1 MRNFKLLIVIFLS
14 TFIFSDL
21 AAQSA
26 AEGETLFNSRQYAKA
41 KTVYGALLKR
51 NPKDALNNYRYARCC
66 YELKEYETAIT
77 HFELSGT
84 RYPLTPMYLG
94 ELYFHTYRFAES
106 VAAYQ
111 SYIQTLEAENP
122 QIQEFEKKIQTSE
135 LGERL
140 LNRVEDIA
148 IIDSMVVNKNEFL
161 RFYKQSRETGSLT
174 QERIRLIN
182 KQIHDKITY
191 TTERGDRSYFSDSIK
206 GNMDIFTSFKL
217 LDEWS
222 KPVSI
227 SKNIN
232 TAANENYP
240 FLLLDGLTLY
250 YASDG
255 EGSLGGYDIF
265 YTRYSPPAKDYL
277 NPENVG
283 FPFNSPW
290 NDYMMVMDDLQKI
303 GWFASDRHQPAGK
316 IVIYKFELNSTKK
329 YFRSEDAEQTRLV
342 ARLVKSRKADKN
354 KFKNVIE
361 TVGPEKE
368 IEKEDFFI
376 VINDSTVYH
385 QLDQFQSMKALDIF
399 KACISLTEE
408 QNTLQN
414 ELNKLR
420 IDYTSTDNQ
429 EEADKLADIIRAKE
443 QLWLSNEAL
452 IKSKYIE
459 ASNEEIKFIDKN

>member
-1 MRNFKLLIVIFLS
+1 MHNFRFLLVILLS
-14 TFIFSDL
+14 TFIVSGVF
-21 AAQSA
+21 AQSA
-26 AEGETLFNSRQYAKA
+26 AEGENLFNNRQYAKA
-41 KTVYGALLKR
+41 KAVYAALLKR
-51 NPKDALNNYRYARCC
+51 NSKDALNNYRYARCC

-84 RYPLTPMYLG
+84 RYPLTTMYLG

-111 SYIQTLEAENP
+111 TYIQSLEAEDP
-122 QIQEFEKKIQTSE
+122 KIQEFEGKIKTSE

-148 IIDSMVVNKNEFL
+148 IIDSIVVNKNEFL
-161 RFYKQSRETGSLT
+161 RFYKQSRETGSVT

-182 KQIHDKITY
+182 KQIQDKIIY
-191 TTERGDRSYFSDSIK
+191 KTERGDRSYFSDSIK

-222 KPVSI
+222 KPLPI

-232 TAANENYP
+232 TKANENYP
-240 FLLLDGLTLY
+240 FLLLDGLTLFF
-250 YASDG
+250 ASDG

-290 NDYMMVMDDLQKI
+290 NDYMMIMDDLQKV
-303 GWFASDRHQPAGK
+303 GWFASDRYQPAGK
-316 IVIYKFELNSTKK
+316 IVIYKFELNNPKK

-342 ARLVKSRKADKN
+342 ARLLKTRKADKS

-361 TVGPEKE
+361 TVSPEKE
-368 IEKEDFFI
+368 VAKEEFVV

-385 QLDQFQSMKALDIF
+385 QLDQFQSMKALEIF
-399 KACISLTEE
+399 KSCISLKDE
-408 QNTLQN
+408 QNNLQN
-414 ELNKLR
+414 ELDKLR
-420 IDYTSTDNQ
+420 SDYATIENQ
-429 EEADKLADIIRAKE
+429 EEMSKLAEMIKAKE
-443 QLWLSNEAL
+443 KLWLSNEAL
-452 IKSKYIE
+452 IKNKFIE

>member
-1 MRNFKLLIVIFLS
+1 
-14 TFIFSDL
+14 
-21 AAQSA
+21 
-26 AEGETLFNSRQYAKA
+26 
-41 KTVYGALLKR
+41 
-51 NPKDALNNYRYARCC
+51 
-66 YELKEYETAIT
+66 
-77 HFELSGT
+77 
-84 RYPLTPMYLG
+84 
-94 ELYFHTYRFAES
+94 
-106 VAAYQ
+106 
-111 SYIQTLEAENP
+111 
-122 QIQEFEKKIQTSE
+122 
-135 LGERL
+135 
-140 LNRVEDIA
+140 
-148 IIDSMVVNKNEFL
+148 
-161 RFYKQSRETGSLT
+161 
-174 QERIRLIN
+174 
-182 KQIHDKITY
+182 
-191 TTERGDRSYFSDSIK
+191 
-206 GNMDIFTSFKL
+206 
-217 LDEWS
+217 
-222 KPVSI
+222 
-227 SKNIN
+227 
-232 TAANENYP
+232 

-420 IDYTSTDNQ
+420 LDYTSIDNQ
-429 EEADKLADIIRAKE
+429 EEADKLADIIRSKE